1 MKKINNPKSKK
12 QNKSSPIIEELDSYY
27 NFMSERNLV
36 HLEIKKGDT
45 KYKLVKQQEN
55 DKSFHENSA
64 VINYENKIKPAEN
77 KQEILSNNTIKSP
90 MVGTAYLSPEPN
102 TKTFIS
108 KGEKVSKGQVLLII
122 EAMKIMNNIT
132 SPFDGTIKKIFVE
145 DAQPVEY
152 DQPLILIE

>member
-12 QNKSSPIIEELDSYY
+12 QNKSFPIIEELDSYY

-45 KYKLVKQQEN
+45 KYKLVKHQEN
-55 DKSFHENSA
+55 NKSFH
-64 VINYENKIKPAEN
+64 ENKIKPAEN
-77 KQEILSNNTIKSP
+77 IQEILSNNTIKSP

-132 SPFDGTIKKIFVE
+132 SPFDGTIKQIFVK

>member
-45 KYKLVKQQEN
+45 KYKLVNQHEN
-55 DKSFHENSA
+55 NKSFHENSA

-108 KGEKVSKGQVLLII
+108 KGELWTTILGGISFVTTAFAPIIVLSPILFSPII
-122 EAMKIMNNIT
+122 LA
-132 SPFDGTIKKIFVE
+132 P
-145 DAQPVEY
+145 A
-152 DQPLILIE
+152 

>member
-55 DKSFHENSA
+55 NKSFHENSA
-64 VINYENKIKPAEN
+64 FMNYENKIKPPEN

-108 KGEKVSKGQVLLII
+108 EGEKVSKGQVLLII
-122 EAMKIMNNIT
+122 EAMKIMNNVT
-132 SPFDGTIKKIFVE
+132 SPFDGTIKQIFVK
-145 DAQPVEY
+145 DAQLVEY

>member
-55 DKSFHENSA
+55 NKSFH
-64 VINYENKIKPAEN
+64 ENKIKPAEN

-132 SPFDGTIKKIFVE
+132 SPFDGTIKQIFVE